1 MLLYNINEEKVLERV
16 AFGEGKSSTVS
27 SNPFERGWGGVNI
40 QMLSK
45 LLCEKRTKLEVGILR
60 LAPTWKMTNDD
71 VQS

>member
-1 MLLYNINEEKVLERV
+1 MAGGFNAFKLKVMEIQGNQKGGG
-16 AFGEGKSSTVS
+16 GEG
-27 SNPFERGWGGVNI
+27 GGVNI

>member
-1 MLLYNINEEKVLERV
+1 MAGGFNAFKLKVMEIQGNHKGGGGGR
-16 AFGEGKSSTVS
+16 E
-27 SNPFERGWGGVNI
+27 GVNI